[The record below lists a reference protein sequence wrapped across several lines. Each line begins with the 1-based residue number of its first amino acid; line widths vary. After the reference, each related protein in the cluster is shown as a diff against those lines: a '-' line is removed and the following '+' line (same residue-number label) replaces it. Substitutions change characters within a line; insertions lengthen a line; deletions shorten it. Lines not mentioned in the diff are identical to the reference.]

1 MFEFIIAALLS
12 AFVAVQLTKVVT
24 NLLPS
29 SLNTAG
35 KTLVAVG
42 IEIIVGL
49 LVGLFSGFNVV
60 RVIGIIV
67 GTIVIAQFTYDNI
80 FKPLS
85 VLFDYLKEKCKIF
98 ISSNQII
105 KNRWYIGTQKEPLF
119 FCWN

>member
-35 KTLVAVG
+35 KTLVAAG
-42 IEIIVGL
+42 IEIVVGL
-49 LVGLFSGFNVV
+49 LVGLLSGFNAVQVV
-60 RVIGIIV
+60 GTIV
-67 GTIVIAQFTYDNI
+67 GTIVIAQFAYDNI

-85 VLFDYLKEKCKIF
+85 VLFDYLKEKYKIF
-98 ISSNQII
+98 ISRN
-105 KNRWYIGTQKEPLF
+105 K
-119 FCWN
+119 

>member
-1 MFEFIIAALLS
+1 MFEFIIVVLLS

-35 KTLVAVG
+35 KTLVAAG
-42 IEIIVGL
+42 IEIVVGL
-49 LVGLFSGFNVV
+49 LVGLLSGFNAV
-60 RVIGIIV
+60 RVVGTIV
-67 GTIVIAQFTYDNI
+67 GTIVIAQFAYDNI

-98 ISSNQII
+98 VS
-105 KNRWYIGTQKEPLF
+105 KNK
-119 FCWN
+119 

>member
-1 MFEFIIAALLS
+1 MFEFIIVVLLS

-35 KTLVAVG
+35 KTLVAAG
-42 IEIIVGL
+42 IEIVVGL
-49 LVGLFSGFNVV
+49 LAGLLSGFNAVQVV
-60 RVIGIIV
+60 GTIV
-67 GTIVIAQFTYDNI
+67 GTIVIAQFAYDNI

-98 ISSNQII
+98 IS
-105 KNRWYIGTQKEPLF
+105 KNK
-119 FCWN
+119 

>member
-1 MFEFIIAALLS
+1 MFEFIIVVLLS

-35 KTLVAVG
+35 KTLVAAG
-42 IEIIVGL
+42 IEIVVGL
-49 LVGLFSGFNVV
+49 LVGLLSRFNAVQVV
-60 RVIGIIV
+60 GTIV
-67 GTIVIAQFTYDNI
+67 GTIVIAQFAYDNI

-98 ISSNQII
+98 ISRN
-105 KNRWYIGTQKEPLF
+105 K
-119 FCWN
+119 

>member
-1 MFEFIIAALLS
+1 MFEFIIVVLLS

-35 KTLVAVG
+35 KTLVAAG
-42 IEIIVGL
+42 IEIVVGL
-49 LVGLFSGFNVV
+49 LVGLLSGFNAVQ
-60 RVIGIIV
+60 VIGTIV
-67 GTIVIAQFTYDNI
+67 GTIVIAQFAYDNI

-98 ISSNQII
+98 ISRN
-105 KNRWYIGTQKEPLF
+105 K
-119 FCWN
+119 

>member
-1 MFEFIIAALLS
+1 MFEFIIVVLLS

-35 KTLVAVG
+35 KTLVAAG
-42 IEIIVGL
+42 IEIVVGL
-49 LVGLFSGFNVV
+49 LVGILSGFNAV
-60 RVIGIIV
+60 RVIGTIV
-67 GTIVIAQFTYDNI
+67 GTIVIAQFAYDNI

-98 ISSNQII
+98 ISRN
-105 KNRWYIGTQKEPLF
+105 K
-119 FCWN
+119 

>member
-1 MFEFIIAALLS
+1 MFEFIIVVLLS

-35 KTLVAVG
+35 KTLVAAG

-49 LVGLFSGFNVV
+49 LVGLLSGFNAVQVV
-60 RVIGIIV
+60 GTIV
-67 GTIVIAQFTYDNI
+67 GTIVIAQFAYDNI

-98 ISSNQII
+98 IS
-105 KNRWYIGTQKEPLF
+105 KNK
-119 FCWN
+119 

>member
-35 KTLVAVG
+35 KTLVAAG
-42 IEIIVGL
+42 IEIVVGL
-49 LVGLFSGFNVV
+49 LVGLLSGFNAVQ
-60 RVIGIIV
+60 VIGTIV
-67 GTIVIAQFTYDNI
+67 GTIVIAQFAYDNI

-98 ISSNQII
+98 ISRN
-105 KNRWYIGTQKEPLF
+105 K
-119 FCWN
+119 

>member
-1 MFEFIIAALLS
+1 MFEFIIVVLLS

-35 KTLVAVG
+35 KTLVAAG
-42 IEIIVGL
+42 IEIVVGL
-49 LVGLFSGFNVV
+49 LVGLLSGFNAV
-60 RVIGIIV
+60 RVIGTIV
-67 GTIVIAQFTYDNI
+67 GTIVIAQFAYDNI

-98 ISSNQII
+98 ISRN
-105 KNRWYIGTQKEPLF
+105 K
-119 FCWN
+119 

>member
-105 KNRWYIGTQKEPLF
+105 KNRWYIGTQKEPLS
-119 FCWN
+119 FCYN

>member
-1 MFEFIIAALLS
+1 MFEFIIVVLLS

-35 KTLVAVG
+35 KTLVAAG
-42 IEIIVGL
+42 IEIVVGL
-49 LVGLFSGFNVV
+49 LVGLLSGFNAV
-60 RVIGIIV
+60 RVIGTIV
-67 GTIVIAQFTYDNI
+67 GTIVIAQFAYDNI

-98 ISSNQII
+98 IS
-105 KNRWYIGTQKEPLF
+105 KNK
-119 FCWN
+119 

>member
-42 IEIIVGL
+42 IEIVVGL
-49 LVGLFSGFNVV
+49 LVGLLCGFNAV
-60 RVIGIIV
+60 RVIGTIV
-67 GTIVIAQFTYDNI
+67 GTIVIAQFAYDNI

-98 ISSNQII
+98 VSRN
-105 KNRWYIGTQKEPLF
+105 K
-119 FCWN
+119 

>member
-1 MFEFIIAALLS
+1 MFEFIITALIS
-12 AFVAVQLTKVVT
+12 AFAAVQLTKVVT

-49 LVGLFSGFNVV
+49 LMGLFCGFTAIRVV
-60 RVIGIIV
+60 GTIV
-67 GTIVIAQFTYDNI
+67 GTIVIAQFAYDNV

-85 VLFDYLKEKCKIF
+85 VLFDYLKEKCRIF
-98 ISSNQII
+98 LSRN
-105 KNRWYIGTQKEPLF
+105 K
-119 FCWN
+119 

>member
-1 MFEFIIAALLS
+1 MFVSIIIAALLS

-42 IEIIVGL
+42 IEILVGL
-49 LVGLFSGFNVV
+49 LVGLLGLFCEFKVV
-60 RVIGIIV
+60 RVIGTIV
-67 GTIVIAQFTYDNI
+67 GTIVIAQFAYDNI

-98 ISSNQII
+98 ISRN
-105 KNRWYIGTQKEPLF
+105 K
-119 FCWN
+119 

>member
-49 LVGLFSGFNVV
+49 LMGLFSGFNAV
-60 RVIGIIV
+60 RVVGTIV
-67 GTIVIAQFTYDNI
+67 GTIVIAQFAYDNI
-80 FKPLS
+80 FKPLN

-98 ISSNQII
+98 IS
-105 KNRWYIGTQKEPLF
+105 KNK
-119 FCWN
+119 

>member
-35 KTLVAVG
+35 KTLVAAG
-42 IEIIVGL
+42 IEIVVGL
-49 LVGLFSGFNVV
+49 LVGLLSGFNAVQVV
-60 RVIGIIV
+60 GNIV
-67 GTIVIAQFTYDNI
+67 GTIVIAQFAYDNI

-98 ISSNQII
+98 ISRN
-105 KNRWYIGTQKEPLF
+105 K
-119 FCWN
+119 

>member
-49 LVGLFSGFNVV
+49 LMGLLSGFNAV
-60 RVIGIIV
+60 GTIV
-67 GTIVIAQFTYDNI
+67 GTIVVAQFSYDNI

-98 ISSNQII
+98 ISRN
-105 KNRWYIGTQKEPLF
+105 K
-119 FCWN
+119 

>member
-1 MFEFIIAALLS
+1 MFEFIIVVLLS

-35 KTLVAVG
+35 KTLVAAG
-42 IEIIVGL
+42 IEIVVGL
-49 LVGLFSGFNVV
+49 LVGLLSGFNAVQ
-60 RVIGIIV
+60 VIGTIV
-67 GTIVIAQFTYDNI
+67 GAIVIAQFAYDNI

-98 ISSNQII
+98 IS
-105 KNRWYIGTQKEPLF
+105 KNK
-119 FCWN
+119 

>member
-1 MFEFIIAALLS
+1 MFEFIIVVLLS

-35 KTLVAVG
+35 KTLVAAG
-42 IEIIVGL
+42 IEIVVGL
-49 LVGLFSGFNVV
+49 LVGLLSGFNAVQVV
-60 RVIGIIV
+60 GTIV
-67 GTIVIAQFTYDNI
+67 GTIVIAQFAYDNI

-98 ISSNQII
+98 ISRN
-105 KNRWYIGTQKEPLF
+105 K
-119 FCWN
+119 

>member
-1 MFEFIIAALLS
+1 MFEFIIVVLIS

-35 KTLVAVG
+35 KTLVAAG
-42 IEIIVGL
+42 IEIVVGL
-49 LVGLFSGFNVV
+49 LVGLLSGFNAV
-60 RVIGIIV
+60 RVVGTIV
-67 GTIVIAQFTYDNI
+67 GTIVIAQFAYDNI

-98 ISSNQII
+98 TSRN
-105 KNRWYIGTQKEPLF
+105 K
-119 FCWN
+119 

>member
-1 MFEFIIAALLS
+1 MFEFIIVVLLS

-35 KTLVAVG
+35 KTLVAAG
-42 IEIIVGL
+42 IEIVVGL
-49 LVGLFSGFNVV
+49 LVGLLSGFNAVQVV
-60 RVIGIIV
+60 GTIV
-67 GTIVIAQFTYDNI
+67 GTIVIAQFAYDNI

-98 ISSNQII
+98 IS
-105 KNRWYIGTQKEPLF
+105 KNK
-119 FCWN
+119 

>member
-1 MFEFIIAALLS
+1 MFEFIIVVLLS
-12 AFVAVQLTKVVT
+12 AFAAVQLTKVVT

-49 LVGLFSGFNVV
+49 LMGLFSGFNAV
-60 RVIGIIV
+60 RVVGTIV
-67 GTIVIAQFTYDNI
+67 GTIVIAQFAYDNI

-85 VLFDYLKEKCKIF
+85 VLFDYLKEKC
-98 ISSNQII
+98 
-105 KNRWYIGTQKEPLF
+105 ELF
-119 FCWN
+119 VSRNK